1 MTRKK
6 WQQMLSHANG
16 ANPWST
22 TAMGNTE
29 RFVQVEV
36 ADIGPKRSWPA
47 HTDLSIEVG
56 TIQIH
61 LTAMVMN
68 QAADLTDSSL
78 EDPMG

>member
-6 WQQMLSHANG
+6 GQQMLAHANG

-22 TAMGNTE
+22 SAMRDTE
-29 RFVQVEV
+29 RLVQVEM
-36 ADIGPKRSWPA
+36 ADIRPKRSWPA
-47 HTDLSIEVG
+47 HTDLSVEVG
-56 TIQIH
+56 AIQIH

-68 QAADLTDSSL
+68 QAANLTDSGL